1 MESEIQWTRTETS
14 LICTSPAGRIFE
26 DTVEHWQNGVLRLLN
41 LTEETGRAWVEAV
54 AAEALA
60 ESPEPFLCRPPE
72 DRIRILE
79 RAWQRSA
86 GSRPSLTGYSFR
98 ALSAPVDT
106 TWFSAIR
113 NDSSVRVVGSKARLH
128 GVLAEFRDGHWE
140 LVKPAPYE
148 EEYFEGSE
156 HGVGYQGYRQQ
167 GSWRLEKAARL
178 VRQIRG
184 IGLVLGLD
192 LASGARL
199 LDVGSGYGYFRKAAQ
214 QSGWQ
219 ADGTEISDH
228 AASVARADY
237 GFETFVGTL
246 SDFYQRGCN
255 QPYDVLT
262 MFDVIEHVDD
272 PVALLRVAGE
282 LLKPGGIC
290 VIRTPNLLSIEAG
303 VFKNDYHSL
312 KLEHL
317 HYFSSASL
325 CFAMECAGLIPAFL
339 TSESHL
345 LKGFLGPALN
355 SYACNLR
362 GSDLFAV
369 ARKA

>member
-1 MESEIQWTRTETS
+1 M
-14 LICTSPAGRIFE
+14 ICSSPAGRIFE
-26 DTVEHWQNGVLRLLN
+26 DTIEHWQNAVLRLLN
-41 LTEETGRAWVEAV
+41 LTEETGRAWVETV
-54 AAEALA
+54 AAEALG
-60 ESPEPFLCRPPE
+60 ESSEPFLCRTPE
-72 DRIRILE
+72 ERLRILE
-79 RAWQRSA
+79 RAWPQSA
-86 GSRPSLTGYSFR
+86 GSRLSAACSFR
-98 ALSAPVDT
+98 ALGAPVDT
-106 TWFSAIR
+106 TWFSAIQ
-113 NDSSVRVVGSKARLH
+113 NDLSARVVGSKTRVH
-128 GVLAEFRDGHWE
+128 GVLAEFRDGQWQ
-140 LVKPAPYE
+140 LVEPAPYE
-148 EEYFEGSE
+148 EAYFEGSE

-167 GSWRLEKAARL
+167 GTWRLEKAARL

-184 IGLVLGLD
+184 IGLMLGLG

-214 QSGWQ
+214 QAGWQ
-219 ADGTEISDH
+219 ADGTEISHH
-228 AASVARADY
+228 AASIAKEDY

-246 SDFYQRGCN
+246 NDFSERGYC
-255 QPYDVLT
+255 QPYDLLT

-272 PVALLRVAGE
+272 PVALLRVAAE

-290 VIRTPNLLSIEAG
+290 VIRTPNLLSIEAE
-303 VFKNDYHSL
+303 VFKNHYHSL
-312 KLEHL
+312 KREHL

-345 LKGFLGPALN
+345 LKGFLGSALD

-369 ARKA
+369 ARKQPA